1 MDTEKWMPVEG
12 YGDKYEVSNLGRIK
26 SHHKR
31 RPKILLIHKKIMCEE
46 KIFYNIKE
54 ASNYYGINY
63 STLCC
68 WLNGTNPMPK
78 EWKKKGLSYYGK

>member
-1 MDTEKWMPVEG
+1 MDTEEWKLIEEFCEG
-12 YGDKYEVSNLGRIK
+12 
-26 SHHKR
+26 
-31 RPKILLIHKKIMCEE
+31 

-78 EWKKKGLSYYGK
+78 EWEKKGLGYYGK

>member
-1 MDTEKWMPVEG
+1 MDMEKWMLVEG
-12 YGDKYEVSNLGRIK
+12 YGDK
-26 SHHKR
+26 
-31 RPKILLIHKKIMCEE
+31 
-46 KIFYNIKE
+46 KE